1 MLDKIDSF
9 KGDTFIN
16 YKIENLIQKSELP
29 KQTRN
34 VNEQIGDM
42 LLHEDHEEEEIIA
55 NIKTNNEFSM
65 TQPRLLKA
73 ATPKH
78 IDLFEE
84 GDHSLTVSQHHPV
97 NESTRSQTRARTF

>member
-1 MLDKIDSF
+1 
-9 KGDTFIN
+9 
-16 YKIENLIQKSELP
+16 
-29 KQTRN
+29 
-34 VNEQIGDM
+34 M
-42 LLHEDHEEEEIIA
+42 LLHEDHEEEEVIA
-55 NIKTNNEFSM
+55 NIKMTNEFSM

-97 NESTRSQTRARTF
+97 NESTRSQTRARTFQEKMIAR